1 MDAATGAPD
10 DTDTPMT
17 EGELRLVRQAILM
30 VSAYGTPRVVV
41 AGLRFGSLILERCE
55 VLADEAGVRIV
66 PLPTANGD
74 RLDLAVER
82 LGP

>member
-1 MDAATGAPD
+1 MDTATGVSD
-10 DTDTPMT
+10 DTDAPLT

-30 VSAYGTPRVVV
+30 VSSYGTPRVVV
-41 AGLRFGSLILERCE
+41 AGLRFGGVILERCE
-55 VLADEAGVRIV
+55 ALADEAGVRIV

-82 LGP
+82 IAP